1 MKSLFIT
8 SSGTEIG
15 KTLVTA
21 ALCHQLTAR
30 GLKVQALK
38 PVVSDF
44 NDGDLET
51 DTAVLLHA
59 LGQSAT
65 AENIDAMSP
74 WRFQAPLS
82 PDMAA
87 AREDRK
93 VDFEALIAHC
103 EAATRQLDDVLLIEG
118 VGGVMVPLNADKMV
132 RDWMAALG
140 MPAILVV
147 GSYLGSISHTLSAV
161 EALRA
166 GGIPV
171 KAVVISTSDESPV
184 PVEETAETLSRFL
197 GPVPI
202 AILPRLTGNATTR
215 WRNAPDLT
223 GLVLGDE
230 ARDIP

>member
-87 AREDRK
+87 AVAAK
-93 VDFEALIAHC
+93 LGVDIQYVPYPSPGEVADASTKDLWDIGLIGA
-103 EAATRQLDDVLLIEG
+103 EPERAKTIMFSAA
-118 VGGVMVPLNADKMV
+118 
-132 RDWMAALG
+132 
-140 MPAILVV
+140 
-147 GSYLGSISHTLSAV
+147 Y
-161 EALRA
+161 
-166 GGIPV
+166 
-171 KAVVISTSDESPV
+171 
-184 PVEETAETLSRFL
+184 
-197 GPVPI
+197 
-202 AILPRLTGNATTR
+202 
-215 WRNAPDLT
+215 
-223 GLVLGDE
+223 
-230 ARDIP
+230 

>member
-1 MKSLFIT
+1 MKPFFIT

-21 ALCHQLTAR
+21 ALCHQLAAA

-44 NDGDLET
+44 NDGDPET
-51 DTAVLLHA
+51 DTAVLLDA
-59 LGQSAT
+59 LGQPT
-65 AENIDAMSP
+65 TPENVDAMSP
-74 WRFQAPLS
+74 WRFRAPLS

-87 AREDRK
+87 AREGRK
-93 VDFEALIAHC
+93 IDFEALIAHC
-103 EAATRQLDDVLLIEG
+103 QAATAQPGDILLIEG
-118 VGGVMVPLNADKMV
+118 VGGVMVPLTAEKTV
-132 RDWMAALG
+132 RDWIAALG
-140 MPAILVV
+140 APAVLVV
-147 GSYLGSISHTLSAV
+147 GSYLGTISHTLSAV
-161 EALRA
+161 EALGA

-184 PVEETAETLSRFL
+184 PVTETAATLARFL

-202 AILPRLTGNATTR
+202 ATLPRLTGGATAR
-215 WRNAPDLT
+215 WRHAPDLT
-223 GLVLGDE
+223 GLILGDE